1 MLRNF
6 FNFRFRLS
14 AAIFAVAVGGTV
26 AGLMYYY
33 EIASRQIWSQ
43 MTNRVKDFG
52 KIGIT
57 LFNTEDL
64 KFLEKLDLEINSTP
78 TYVPSL
84 NNLAQ
89 LPQGAET
96 RFSALSDEEKTQ
108 IIRKNQFQYIVQK
121 LRHLRQASGKK
132 PVHDSTLPAAPT
144 GDATQLPQIRR
155 VWIAGIKM
163 HEHAAD
169 FLRVLCADEF
179 EEIDRNS
186 NQKIDPWESIYHIGD
201 IFNGRGE
208 SGIKA
213 ALAGEAGVGQTYRS
227 ENTGIYIS
235 GYTPVK
241 NAMGA
246 TIALLVVD
254 FSAATEFDAIFDLKI
269 TGYYIIIGVLLFS
282 ILAAAT
288 MSRLLLRPLEEMQQA
303 AVRIGQRDFSIRIN
317 TQYTDELSDLAYAL
331 NLMAHELGE
340 YSTNIERRIS
350 ARTRE
355 ISGILGALEQGLL
368 TIDRRG
374 IIQAEHSR
382 ATLAIFGIPEIAHRK
397 FSSLFSDEKT
407 QSAIEKYTEIFFTGQ
422 NISAQMLE
430 RANPVRQ
437 IEYRGPSGE
446 IKHLRFHFTPL
457 YAEDEKEISRLL
469 VTIIDD
475 TDEVLLR
482 QKISL
487 ADADKKSE
495 FDILINLMQIPPAIL
510 ESFIAQQRE
519 FLQEGKKIISHF
531 ETISHDQVRAFA
543 THVHALKGNAAQ
555 LGFNIL
561 AELLHGLED
570 HLQEKL
576 EGGKQSDKY
585 LRHELSRVVNEAEG
599 MILGRDKLIARIQAL
614 VGKAD
619 TDHPMVRLRRLAN
632 FWLTLI
638 EQKAAQNDVPIKA
651 DVDFEMGGEE
661 AVHAVHN
668 VLVQLLRNTFAHGKE
683 DAETRVSKGK
693 PVELMISLKSKT
705 MPGGTYID
713 YAEDGKGFPG
723 VKPGDSLSLRDLIQ
737 KGLTS
742 ANKSASIEAGRGLGM
757 EYIGS
762 FIEKLGGSCTLTY
775 SGNVTEIRMFV
786 PSGHGDPA
794 KVEDRKSA

>member
-57 LFNTEDL
+57 LFNAEDL
-64 KFLEKLDLEINSTP
+64 KFLEKLDIEINSTP
-78 TYVPSL
+78 VYVPSQNKL
-84 NNLAQ
+84 SQ

-108 IIRKNQFQYIVQK
+108 IVRKNQFQFIVQK

-132 PVHDSTLPAAPT
+132 PVHESTLPAAPT
-144 GDATQLPQIRR
+144 GDTTQLPQIRR

-179 EEIDRNS
+179 EEIDRNN

-227 ENTGIYIS
+227 ENTSVYIS

-241 NAMGA
+241 NAKGD

-254 FSAATEFDAIFDLKI
+254 FSAATEFDAIFNLKI

-303 AVRIGQRDFSIRIN
+303 AIRIGQRDFSIRIK

-340 YSTNIERRIS
+340 YSTNMERRI
-350 ARTRE
+350 ATRTRE

-382 ATLAIFGIPEIAHRK
+382 ATLGIFAVPEIAHRK
-397 FSSLFSDEKT
+397 FSSLFNEDKT
-407 QSAIEKYTEIFFTGQ
+407 QAAIDKYIDIFFTGQ
-422 NISAQMLE
+422 DISEQMLE
-430 RANPVRQ
+430 RANPLRQ
-437 IEYRGPSGE
+437 IEYHSASGE
-446 IKHLRFHFTPL
+446 VRHLRFHFTPL

-469 VTIIDD
+469 VSIIDD
-475 TDEVLLR
+475 THEVLLR
-482 QKISL
+482 QKITL

-510 ESFIAQQRE
+510 ESFMVQQKE
-519 FLQEGKKIISHF
+519 FLQDGKKLISHF
-531 ETISHDQVRAFA
+531 ENASQDEVLAFA
-543 THVHALKGNAAQ
+543 TQIHALKGNAAQ
-555 LGFNIL
+555 LGFSPL
-561 AELLHGLED
+561 AELLHSLED
-570 HLQEKL
+570 HLQHRL
-576 EGGKQSDKY
+576 EGGRQGDKY
-585 LRHELSRVVNEAEG
+585 LRHELSRTVNEAEG
-599 MILGRDKLIARIQAL
+599 MIMGRDKLIARIQAL
-614 VGKAD
+614 VGKSDA
-619 TDHPMVRLRRLAN
+619 DHPAIRLRRLAN

-651 DVDFEMGGEE
+651 DVNFESGGED
-661 AVHAVHN
+661 AIHAIHN
-668 VLVQLLRNTFAHGKE
+668 ILVQLLRNTFAHGQE
-683 DAETRVSKGK
+683 EAEARIQAGK

-705 MPGGTYID
+705 TADGTYID
-713 YAEDGKGFPG
+713 YVEDGKGFPG
-723 VKPGDSLSLRDLIQ
+723 VRAGESFSLRELIQ

-742 ANKSASIEAGRGLGM
+742 ANKSVSLEAGRGLGM
-757 EYIGS
+757 EYIAS
-762 FIEKLGGSCTLTY
+762 VIEKLHSTCTLTF
-775 SGNVTEIRMFV
+775 SGSVTEIRIFV
-786 PSGHGDPA
+786 PARHAAPGAAADNL
-794 KVEDRKSA
+794 E